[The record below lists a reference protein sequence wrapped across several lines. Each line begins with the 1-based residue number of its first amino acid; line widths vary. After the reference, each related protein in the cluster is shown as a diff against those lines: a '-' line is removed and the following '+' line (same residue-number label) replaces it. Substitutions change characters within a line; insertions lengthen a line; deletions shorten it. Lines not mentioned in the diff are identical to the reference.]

1 MVTLSDIKLNI
12 NQSANFF
19 SFFTFRV
26 FNGTYMLADLRFR
39 IFGKPFNKAEFKGLQ
54 TTCNHANETSVLS
67 TLFHIDMY

>member
-39 IFGKPFNKAEFKGLQ
+39 IFGKTFQ
-54 TTCNHANETSVLS
+54 
-67 TLFHIDMY
+67 